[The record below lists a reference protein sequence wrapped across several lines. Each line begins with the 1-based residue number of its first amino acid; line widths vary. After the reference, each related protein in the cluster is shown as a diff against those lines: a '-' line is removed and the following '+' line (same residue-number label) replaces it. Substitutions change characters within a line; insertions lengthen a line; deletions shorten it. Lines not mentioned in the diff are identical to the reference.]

1 MSKKA
6 YHFHGITVLVP
17 PQNSGIEIIP
27 IDKGL
32 NPEDWLNKSTNH
44 RIVRMIANIAL
55 VERNAYYDRQLIP
68 VTSFDPP
75 IEFRV
80 NYNFLDVFKS
90 GGDIDAL
97 KLAFWDGSAWI
108 SISDS
113 YHDYNILPAST
124 GQIGEVVIREWP
136 GDPPIAWIT

>member
-32 NPEDWLNKSTNH
+32 NPVDWFYKTKDF
-44 RIVRMIANIAL
+44 RVIRPIANIAL
-55 VERNAYYDRQLIP
+55 VIPPTPDNPTPTP

-75 IEFRV
+75 VEFRV

-97 KLAFWDGSAWI
+97 KLAFWDGSGWI
-108 SISDS
+108 PFSDS
-113 YHDYNILPAST
+113 AHDYHILPAST
-124 GQIGEVVIREWP
+124 GQIAEVVIWEWP